1 MRNGPPGRAAAP
13 PRRSRARVLRVSVCG
28 VAARSEASEG
38 RARSDPGPAR
48 GAVAHLSTE
57 GHSHGSQPA
66 RAHVTL
72 VTLERVV
79 RAPNETGARR
89 GPRPEAAQPQ

>member
-1 MRNGPPGRAAAP
+1 MRDGPPGRAAAP
-13 PRRSRARVLRVSVCG
+13 PRGRARVLRVC

-57 GHSHGSQPA
+57 AHSHGSQPA

-72 VTLERVV
+72 VTLER
-79 RAPNETGARR
+79 RA
-89 GPRPEAAQPQ
+89 RPQ

>member
-1 MRNGPPGRAAAP
+1 MRDGPPGRAAAP
-13 PRRSRARVLRVSVCG
+13 PPRGRARVLRVCG

-57 GHSHGSQPA
+57 AHSHGSQPA

-72 VTLERVV
+72 VTLER
-79 RAPNETGARR
+79 RA
-89 GPRPEAAQPQ
+89 RPQ